1 MGVGEMTSL
10 VLEHLETRQVRFLRV
25 DTPSEM
31 ENGDGTTSKKNKL
44 KFVQLG
50 VLNPSYLQTSPLLKY
65 RTVAKVDEA
74 SGSRYQVSVVVRE
87 NGAFEVYSDFS
98 LVNEFYNPQL
108 ECVDVETDFDQFYFK
123 FVKNVGQITET
134 STVANLDYEIRAVR
148 HLWRNRI
155 SFSTMRPVKQ
165 L

>member
-31 ENGDGTTSKKNKL
+31 ENGDGATSKKKKV

-74 SGSRYQVSVVVRE
+74 SGSRY
-87 NGAFEVYSDFS
+87 
-98 LVNEFYNPQL
+98 
-108 ECVDVETDFDQFYFK
+108 
-123 FVKNVGQITET
+123 
-134 STVANLDYEIRAVR
+134 
-148 HLWRNRI
+148 
-155 SFSTMRPVKQ
+155 
-165 L
+165 